1 MKFGLLPACFL
12 LLMVL
17 NFIPASGQSLQ
28 EDSVFYQSA
37 LNHTLAIYFNQLGD
51 QSRLLNG
58 TQFPEYEYSFQKGD
72 PFFMSDKPVPGSIMY
87 DSVYYPNQLLL
98 FDSYRQFVV
107 IVDQSFKLKLVNEK
121 INSFQIGD
129 HHFVRIAENNLS
141 GLPNTGYYEIV
152 YTGRSRVLNR
162 DLKKYSEK
170 ISVEEGIT
178 RILDEKEY
186 FFIKQG
192 DLYKPVNSKKEL
204 LTVMDSHRKE
214 IQKFIRKNGLSYK
227 DNMEN
232 TLSQAAAYFDQL
244 DNH

>member
-1 MKFGLLPACFL
+1 
-12 LLMVL
+12 
-17 NFIPASGQSLQ
+17 
-28 EDSVFYQSA
+28 
-37 LNHTLAIYFNQLGD
+37 
-51 QSRLLNG
+51 
-58 TQFPEYEYSFQKGD
+58 
-72 PFFMSDKPVPGSIMY
+72 
-87 DSVYYPNQLLL
+87 
-98 FDSYRQFVV
+98 
-107 IVDQSFKLKLVNEK
+107 
-121 INSFQIGD
+121 
-129 HHFVRIAENNLS
+129 VRIAENNLS

-152 YTGRSRVLNR
+152 YSGRSRVLKR

-204 LTVMDSHRKE
+204 LNVMDSHRKE